1 MVAIAS
7 TNGLVDQQHGIDL
20 VSPDSHTAAMDTIAA
35 LRNKRDTRTYT
46 DQPVP
51 DDLVRRVVDVARMA
65 GSAKNVQPVR
75 MVVVTDP
82 DAKVALQDSGDF
94 ASWIGNSPVVVVIT
108 VASDAGPRKLFDV
121 GRHAQQ
127 LMVAAFAEGLG
138 SCPVTIHHADVARS
152 ILGIPDDVDPS
163 MVITMG
169 WPQPGE
175 KPPPQI
181 ASPRVAL
188 DAYASWGRWTNV

>member
-1 MVAIAS
+1 
-7 TNGLVDQQHGIDL
+7 
-20 VSPDSHTAAMDTIAA
+20 MDTIAA

-51 DDLVRRVVDVARMA
+51 DELVRRLVDVARMA

-75 MVVVTDP
+75 LVVVTDH
-82 DAKVALQDSGDF
+82 DTKVALQDSGDF
-94 ASWIGNSPVVVVIT
+94 AAWISGASVVVVVT

-138 SCPVTIHHADVARS
+138 SCPVTIHHPDVARAV
-152 ILGIPDDVDPS
+152 LGIPDGVDPS
-163 MVITMG
+163 MIVTLG
-169 WPQPGE
+169 WPQAGE
-175 KPPPQI
+175 KAPPQI
-181 ASPRVAL
+181 ARPRLAV
-188 DAYASWGRWTNV
+188 DAYASWSSWSD

>member
-1 MVAIAS
+1 
-7 TNGLVDQQHGIDL
+7 
-20 VSPDSHTAAMDTIAA
+20 MDTIAA

-46 DQPVP
+46 NQPVP
-51 DDLVRRVVDVARMA
+51 DDLVRRLIDVARMA

-82 DAKVALQDSGDF
+82 ETKVALQDSGDF
-94 ASWIGNSPVVVVIT
+94 ASWIGNAPVVIVIT
-108 VASDAGPRKLFDV
+108 VTANAGPRKLFDV

-138 SCPVTIHHADVARS
+138 SCPVTIHHDDVARS

-163 MVITMG
+163 MIVTLG

-181 ASPRVAL
+181 ASPRIAL
-188 DAYASWGRWTNV
+188 DTYASWGSWSGTSDE

>member
-1 MVAIAS
+1 
-7 TNGLVDQQHGIDL
+7 
-20 VSPDSHTAAMDTIAA
+20 MDTIAA

-51 DDLVRRVVDVARMA
+51 DDLVRRVIDVARMA

-75 MVVVTDP
+75 MVVVTD
-82 DAKVALQDSGDF
+82 DDTKVALQDSGDF
-94 ASWIGNSPVVVVIT
+94 ASWIGAAPVVVVIT
-108 VASDAGPRKLFDV
+108 VAGDAGPRKLFDV

-138 SCPVTIHHADVARS
+138 SCPVTIHHPGVACS
-152 ILGIPDDVDPS
+152 ILGIPEGIEPAMIV
-163 MVITMG
+163 TLG

-181 ASPRVAL
+181 ASPRLAL
-188 DAYASWGRWTNV
+188 DAYASWGTWTDS

>member
-1 MVAIAS
+1 
-7 TNGLVDQQHGIDL
+7 
-20 VSPDSHTAAMDTIAA
+20 MDTIAA

-46 DQPVP
+46 DKPVP
-51 DDLVRRVVDVARMA
+51 DDLVRRLLDVARMA

-75 MVVVTDP
+75 MVVVTDT
-82 DAKVALQDSGDF
+82 DTKVALQDSGDF
-94 ASWIGNSPVVVVIT
+94 ASWIGTAPVCVVIT
-108 VASDAGPRKLFDV
+108 VASNAGPRKLFDV

-138 SCPVTIHHADVARS
+138 SCPVTIHHQDVARS

-163 MVITMG
+163 MVVTIG

-188 DAYASWGRWTNV
+188 DAYASWGQWSTGAADA

>member
-1 MVAIAS
+1 M
-7 TNGLVDQQHGIDL
+7 LVDGIDHADL
-20 VSPDSHTAAMDTIAA
+20 GSHTSAMETTTA

-51 DDLVRRVVDVARMA
+51 DDLVRRLLDTARMA

-75 MVVVTDP
+75 MVVVTDT
-82 DAKVALQDSGDF
+82 DTKVALQASGDF
-94 ASWIGNSPVVVVIT
+94 ASWIGGSPVVVVVT
-108 VASDAGPRKLFDV
+108 VESNAGPRKLFDV

-138 SCPVTIHHADVARS
+138 SCPVTIHHADIARS

-163 MVITMG
+163 MIVTLG
-169 WPQPGE
+169 WPRPGE

-181 ASPRVAL
+181 ASPRIAL
-188 DAYASWGRWTNV
+188 DAYASWGRWTTGAASND

>member
-1 MVAIAS
+1 MDAI
-7 TNGLVDQQHGIDL
+7 T
-20 VSPDSHTAAMDTIAA
+20 A

-46 DQPVP
+46 TDPVS
-51 DDLVRRVVDVARMA
+51 DDLVRHLLDVARMA

-75 MVVVTDP
+75 MVVVTDT
-82 DAKVALQDSGDF
+82 DTKIALQDAGDF
-94 ASWIGNSPVVVVIT
+94 ASWIGEAPVVIVIT
-108 VASDAGPRKLFDV
+108 VASNAGPRKLFDV

-138 SCPVTIHHADVARS
+138 SCPVTIHHDDIARS

-163 MVITMG
+163 MIVTLG

-181 ASPRVAL
+181 ASPRLAV
-188 DAYASWGRWTNV
+188 DTYASWGRWSD

>member
-1 MVAIAS
+1 MVS
-7 TNGLVDQQHGIDL
+7 LVGLGIDL
-20 VSPDSHTAAMDTIAA
+20 ADSHTATMDTIAA

-51 DDLVRRVVDVARMA
+51 DDLVRNVVDVARMA

-75 MVVVTDP
+75 MVVVTDT
-82 DAKVALQDSGDF
+82 DAKIALQDSGDF
-94 ASWIGNSPVVVVIT
+94 ASWIGNSPVLVVIT
-108 VASDAGPRKLFDV
+108 VASNAGPRKLFDV

-152 ILGIPDDVDPS
+152 VLGIPEDVDPS

-181 ASPRVAL
+181 ASPRIAL

>member
-1 MVAIAS
+1 
-7 TNGLVDQQHGIDL
+7 
-20 VSPDSHTAAMDTIAA
+20 MDTIAA

-51 DDLVRRVVDVARMA
+51 ADLVRRLIDVARMA

-75 MVVVTDP
+75 MVIVTDT
-82 DAKVALQDSGDF
+82 DTKVALQDSGDF
-94 ASWIGNSPVVVVIT
+94 SSWIGGAPVVVVVT
-108 VASDAGPRKLFDV
+108 VVADAGPRKLFDV

-138 SCPVTIHHADVARS
+138 SCPVTIHHPDIARS
-152 ILGIPDDVDPS
+152 ILGIPDGVDPA
-163 MVITMG
+163 MIVTLG

-175 KPPPQI
+175 KAPPQI
-181 ASPRVAL
+181 ARPRLAI
-188 DAYASWGRWTNV
+188 DAYASWGSWDDG

>member
-1 MVAIAS
+1 MVLTGS
-7 TNGLVDQQHGIDL
+7 TERIDRTGAAG
-20 VSPDSHTAAMDTIAA
+20 HTAAMDTIAA

-46 DQPVP
+46 DEPVP
-51 DDLVRRVVDVARMA
+51 DELVRRVVDVARMA

-75 MVVVTDP
+75 MVVVTDA
-82 DAKVALQDSGDF
+82 DDKIALQDSGDF
-94 ASWIGNSPVVVVIT
+94 ASWIGNAPVLVVVT
-108 VASDAGPRKLFDV
+108 VVSTAGPRKLFDV

-127 LMVAAFAEGLG
+127 LMVAAYAEGLG
-138 SCPVTIHHADVARS
+138 SCPVTIHHPDIARS
-152 ILGIPDDVDPS
+152 VLGIPADVDPS
-163 MVITMG
+163 MIISLG

-188 DAYASWGRWTNV
+188 DAYASWGQWAEEAASDA

>member
-1 MVAIAS
+1 ME
-7 TNGLVDQQHGIDL
+7 
-20 VSPDSHTAAMDTIAA
+20 TIAA

-46 DQPVP
+46 DQLVP
-51 DDLVRRVVDVARMA
+51 DDLVRRLVDIARMA

-75 MVVVTDP
+75 LVVVTDH
-82 DAKVALQDSGDF
+82 DTKVALQDSGDF
-94 ASWIGNSPVVVVIT
+94 ASWIGGAPVVVIVT

-127 LMVAAFAEGLG
+127 LMVGAFAEGLG
-138 SCPVTIHHADVARS
+138 SCPVTIHHPEVARS
-152 ILGIPDDVDPS
+152 VLGIPESVDPS
-163 MVITMG
+163 MIVTLG

-181 ASPRVAL
+181 ASPRLAI
-188 DAYASWGRWTNV
+188 DTYASWGSWSS